1 MKPTSFPSFATV
13 GQVARA
19 VGCSPHIVRV
29 LADSGRLLHFRDY
42 NGWRRFTDLDSA
54 VEVAAE
60 QIRRGKGSESLA
72 AEDGNETTGE

>member
-42 NGWRRFTDLDSA
+42 NGWRRFTDINSA
-54 VEVAAE
+54 VEIAAE
-60 QIRRGKGSESLA
+60 QIRRGKESENLA
-72 AEDGNETTGE
+72 AEDDNENKSQ

>member
-1 MKPTSFPSFATV
+1 MKPICPPFMATV

-42 NGWRRFTDLDSA
+42 NGWRRFTDINSA
-54 VEVAAE
+54 VEIAAE
-60 QIRRGKGSESLA
+60 QIRRGKESENLA
-72 AEDGNETTGE
+72 AEDDNENKSQ